1 MFKRVVNV
9 VLTVAFTTALLIG
22 VGTTRKDVVYAQID
36 NKAPVAGA
44 NLITK
49 DMSNTFVVSEN
60 EVMKATTEEYCE
72 YEGYVAE
79 TVEAYNAIEEEKI
92 ERKSTVAKNATT
104 EDLSSEPMVEDK
116 PAIDPINAK
125 GNGDGFVKILPNLD
139 EDIQRYIYKRCN
151 ELNIDYYLV
160 MALIFNESGG
170 RVKVISKYNDCGLM
184 QINVCAQ
191 KDGVDYLDPYQNV
204 DEGLAILKDKFE
216 KFEDPSLTLM
226 AYNIGDDGAR
236 KKIKNGIYSTS
247 YSRKILK
254 VQKEMSDGT
263 FELTNY

>member
-60 EVMKATTEEYCE
+60 EVMKAT
-72 YEGYVAE
+72 
-79 TVEAYNAIEEEKI
+79 
-92 ERKSTVAKNATT
+92 VAKNATT

-125 GNGDGFVKILPNLD
+125 GNGDGFVKILPNLE

-170 RVKVISKYNDCGLM
+170 RVKVISKYNDWGLM

-204 DEGLAILKDKFE
+204 DEGLAILKDKFD

-226 AYNIGDDGAR
+226 AYNIGDDGVR
-236 KKIKNGIYSTS
+236 EKIKNGIYSTS

-263 FELTNY
+263 FDFTNY